1 MREELDQLEREFLE
15 SLMEALKVRRMSASE
30 DDELRIRNVEIRE
43 RNKGNAQVVA
53 IGGGDSERERERER
67 DWLFS
72 SQFFLY
78 ISEVGKCE

>member
-53 IGGGDSERERERER
+53 IGGGDSEREDRK
-67 DWLFS
+67 S
-72 SQFFLY
+72 
-78 ISEVGKCE
+78 VV

>member
-30 DDELRIRNVEIRE
+30 DDELRMRNVEIRE
-43 RNKGNAQVVA
+43 RNKGNVQVVA
-53 IGGGDSERERERER
+53 IGGGDSERERA
-67 DWLFS
+67 WLCS
-72 SQFFLY
+72 SQFFLC